1 MDDIYV
7 YVVDLP
13 DKINEMVTPCEGGYT
28 VYINKKLSEY
38 KALRAFH
45 HAVGHVV
52 YNDWEKSAVQTIER
66 EAHEREENKDSLPL
80 SAIQFRIP
88 D

>member
-13 DKINEMVTPCEGGYT
+13 DKINEMITPCEGGYT
-28 VYINKKLSEY
+28 VYINKKLPRQ

-52 YNDWEKSAVQTIER
+52 HSDWEKTDVLSIER
-66 EAHEREENKDSLPL
+66 EAHEREEDSNSLSL